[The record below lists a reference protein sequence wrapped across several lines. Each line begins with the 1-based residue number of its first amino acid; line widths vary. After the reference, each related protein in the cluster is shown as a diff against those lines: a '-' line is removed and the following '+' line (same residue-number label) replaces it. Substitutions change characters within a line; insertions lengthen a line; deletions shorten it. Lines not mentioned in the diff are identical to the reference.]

1 MKYKLFK
8 DLPMTK
14 AGAIFQ
20 EMNSA
25 VDGSKILRE
34 YDSNNKTTILVNEI
48 KNFNEWF
55 ENIKNPKLG
64 ERYFYIDA
72 YGYVESE
79 IWSDDFDD
87 NRLATLGVV
96 YRTEEECEK
105 ALGLKLAEVRLRQ
118 TSDFEPDFENGK
130 GGWIV
135 YYDYG
140 CETLAVCDFDY
151 YNAGEPVRYAT
162 REEAEKSIK
171 ENEADWKK
179 YFGIKED

>member
-1 MKYKLFK
+1 MKYKLLK

-48 KNFNEWF
+48 KNFDEWF

-96 YRTEEECEK
+96 YRDEEECKK
-105 ALGLKLAEVRLRQ
+105 ALGRKLAEARLRR
-118 TSDFEPDFENGK
+118 TSTFEPNFK
-130 GGWIV
+130 SKIGGWAV
-135 YYDYG
+135 GYNYRLKELVCAEVGYSDYG
-140 CETLAVCDFDY
+140 EI
-151 YNAGEPVRYAT
+151 VRYET
-162 REEAEKSIK
+162 EEDAKKSIR
-171 ENEADWKK
+171 ENEADWLK
-179 YFGIKED
+179 YLGIKEG